1 MCFANLWLFPKA
13 LSGKSYDLKP
23 YDLIINFLLK
33 VDEVLYRFD
42 SIFHRKVFICSGLID
57 EQLIKL
63 NSDYLSVR
71 MILE

>member
-1 MCFANLWLFPKA
+1 MCFANLWLFPKVQ
-13 LSGKSYDLKP
+13 SGKS